1 MTLDKELK
9 KIDEIVRNFV
19 QSINEEYDCEIG
31 LDFMAQLDSD
41 IVVWSILTLKKS
53 GEAFYDN
60 FVSRFPKAKG
70 FSLFTLSV
78 LHEVGHLETENKME
92 DDVDI
97 RNSKIMTNEEYFNLF
112 NERIATD
119 WAGYWIEKNFQ
130 KAINLD
136 DTFRNALNN
145 LYAETLD

>member
-1 MTLDKELK
+1 MSLDNELK
-9 KIDEIVRNFV
+9 KIDDIVKHFV
-19 QSINEEYDCEIG
+19 QSINEEYDCAMG
-31 LDFMAQLDSD
+31 LDFMAQLDND
-41 IVVWSILTLKKS
+41 IVVWSILTLEKS
-53 GEAFYDN
+53 GEAFYNN

-78 LHEVGHLETENKME
+78 LHEVGHLETENEME

-97 RNSKIMTNEEYFNLF
+97 RNNEIMTNEEYFNLF

-130 KAINLD
+130 KAISLD
-136 DTFRNALNN
+136 ATFRIALNN

>member
-1 MTLDKELK
+1 MSLDKELK
-9 KIDEIVRNFV
+9 KINEVVRNFV

-41 IVVWSILTLKKS
+41 IVVWSILTLEKS

-60 FVSRFPKAKG
+60 FVARFPKAKG

-78 LHEVGHLETENKME
+78 LHEVGHLETENEME

-97 RNSKIMTNEEYFNLF
+97 RNNEIMTNEEYFNLF

-119 WAGYWIEKNFQ
+119 WAGYWIERNFQ

>member
-1 MTLDKELK
+1 MSLDKELK
-9 KIDEIVRNFV
+9 KINETVKIFV
-19 QSINEEYDCEIG
+19 QSINEEYDCVMG
-31 LDFMAQLDSD
+31 LDFMADLANDV
-41 IVVWSILTLKKS
+41 IVWSILTIEKS

-60 FVSRFPKAKG
+60 FISRFPKAKG
-70 FSLFTLSV
+70 FSLFTLSI
-78 LHEVGHLETENKME
+78 LHEVGHLETENEME

-97 RNSKIMTNEEYFNLF
+97 RNNEIMTNEEYFNLF

>member
-1 MTLDKELK
+1 
-9 KIDEIVRNFV
+9 
-19 QSINEEYDCEIG
+19 
-31 LDFMAQLDSD
+31 
-41 IVVWSILTLKKS
+41 
-53 GEAFYDN
+53 
-60 FVSRFPKAKG
+60 
-70 FSLFTLSV
+70 
-78 LHEVGHLETENKME
+78 LHEVGHLETENEME

-97 RNSKIMTNEEYFNLF
+97 RNNEIMTNEEYFNLF

>member
-19 QSINEEYDCEIG
+19 QSINEEYDCEMG

-41 IVVWSILTLKKS
+41 IVVWSILTLEKS
-53 GEAFYDN
+53 GEAFYNN

-78 LHEVGHLETENKME
+78 LHEVGHLETENEME
-92 DDVDI
+92 DDNDDSGLHRSERTRQNKRRRRYDAC
-97 RNSKIMTNEEYFNLF
+97 RNIY
-112 NERIATD
+112 I
-119 WAGYWIEKNFQ
+119 Q
-130 KAINLD
+130 PC
-136 DTFRNALNN
+136 FR
-145 LYAETLD
+145 YCR

>member
-1 MTLDKELK
+1 MSLDNELK
-9 KIDEIVRNFV
+9 KIDDIVKHFV
-19 QSINEEYDCEIG
+19 QSINEEYDCAMG
-31 LDFMAQLDSD
+31 LDFMAQLDND
-41 IVVWSILTLKKS
+41 VVVWSILTLEKS

-78 LHEVGHLETENKME
+78 LHEVGHLETENEME
-92 DDVDI
+92 DDTDI
-97 RNSKIMTNEEYFNLF
+97 RNNKIMTNEEYFNLF

-130 KAINLD
+130 KAISLD
-136 DTFRNALNN
+136 ATFRIALNN

>member
-1 MTLDKELK
+1 MFE
-9 KIDEIVRNFV
+9 KINETVREFV
-19 QSINEEYDCEIG
+19 KSIDEEYDCRMG
-31 LDFMAQLDSD
+31 LDFMACLDSD
-41 IVVWSILTLKKS
+41 IVVWSILTLEKS

-78 LHEVGHLETENKME
+78 LHEVGHLETENEME
-92 DDVDI
+92 DDIDI
-97 RNSKIMTNEEYFNLF
+97 RNNEIMTNEEYFNLF

-119 WAGYWIEKNFQ
+119 WAGCWIEKNFQ